1 MKITE
6 SVRIS
11 WRAITGHKLRSTLTT
26 LGLIIG
32 IGAVIVFMVLGGGF
46 EGDILGDVEEEEEP
60 LVQVTTQTTPE
71 DGFGVQFIQTPIYT
85 QSDVEALETRDR
97 VEYVAPQAS
106 LSAVQLSHG
115 DERLLSSGGFGG
127 EFGVDATVPEWFE
140 DDFVDVV
147 EGDVFDGEDEA
158 VVNELLVERFDEP
171 LSVGDELSIRLE
183 DDTETTVEVSGIVDD
198 DTGDF
203 LTPTVYLPIEPHYRT
218 TIETPGG
225 TQERGY
231 SMLVVAGSDF
241 EELDELQD
249 DVETFFESDSDAQ
262 HLKDEDHTIQVQ
274 TVEDI
279 VEQVTDIID
288 QFALFLGGIAGISL
302 LVGSIGIANI
312 MIVSVT
318 ERTREIG
325 IMKAVGAR
333 KRDIVQL
340 FLVESLIL
348 GIIGA
353 VFGVLVGL
361 GVGYLGIW
369 FLGWPMAYPVDWVV
383 IAVVVGVVVGVLS
396 GLYPAWRAASVD
408 PIEALRRE

>member
-1 MKITE
+1 
-6 SVRIS
+6 
-11 WRAITGHKLRSTLTT
+11 
-26 LGLIIG
+26 
-32 IGAVIVFMVLGGGF
+32 
-46 EGDILGDVEEEEEP
+46 
-60 LVQVTTQTTPE
+60 
-71 DGFGVQFIQTPIYT
+71 
-85 QSDVEALETRDR
+85 
-97 VEYVAPQAS
+97 
-106 LSAVQLSHG
+106 
-115 DERLLSSGGFGG
+115 
-127 EFGVDATVPEWFE
+127 
-140 DDFVDVV
+140 
-147 EGDVFDGEDEA
+147 
-158 VVNELLVERFDEP
+158 
-171 LSVGDELSIRLE
+171 
-183 DDTETTVEVSGIVDD
+183 
-198 DTGDF
+198 
-203 LTPTVYLPIEPHYRT
+203 
-218 TIETPGG
+218 
-225 TQERGY
+225 
-231 SMLVVAGSDF
+231 
-241 EELDELQD
+241 
-249 DVETFFESDSDAQ
+249 
-262 HLKDEDHTIQVQ
+262 
-274 TVEDI
+274 
-279 VEQVTDIID
+279 VTDIID